1 MTLIVRLFAQTV
13 LLAFAQMWANKI
25 RAALAMLMIVI
36 GVAAL
41 VVIVGGSE
49 GFKQNILKEF
59 ESVGANKVWV
69 FPRFPQ
75 QARNRFSWRQV
86 RLNVNEADGMLA
98 RCPSLERMTPILDF
112 SVPLQFREQR
122 KPFVHVQG
130 IRPVWHDIEQR
141 FVTAGRPFTS
151 IDLESVR
158 NVCLVNDKAVEEMG
172 LPGGGPGNYI
182 LVGERR
188 FLIIGVV
195 ETKLVSPMFH
205 PDDAQSE
212 VYVPFNTA
220 LVMKPD
226 NGIYVVG
233 QTKKPELFED
243 AKAEI
248 SFYMRN
254 ARHLKPSDPNT
265 FGIEAIEQYIAQVR
279 RMGTIMTIFLSALV
293 MIALVVGGVGIMV
306 IQFVSVKER
315 TREIGLR
322 KAVGAKPQVVL
333 LQFLVESIVLCVVGA
348 AIGLGIGYPA
358 IGIVRMAFHAF
369 AEAYVPI
376 WAAALAVLFCSAVGV
391 VFGLIPAITAAR
403 LDPIDALR
411 HE

>member
-1 MTLIVRLFAQTV
+1 MLFVRLLAQTV
-13 LLAFAQMWANKI
+13 LLALAQMWTNKV
-25 RAALAMLMIVI
+25 RALLAMLMIVI

-49 GFKQNILKEF
+49 GFKRNILKEF

-69 FPRFPQ
+69 FPRFPRD
-75 QARNRFSWRQV
+75 ARNRFSWRQV
-86 RLNVNEADGMLA
+86 RLNVSEADGMLA
-98 RCPSLERMTPILDF
+98 RCPSLERMSPILDF

-141 FVTAGRPFTS
+141 FVTAGRPFSS

-158 NVCLVNDKAVEEMG
+158 NVCLVNDKAVEEMS

-188 FLIIGVV
+188 FLIVGIV
-195 ETKLVSPMFH
+195 ETKTVAPMFH

-220 LVMKPD
+220 MSMKPD
-226 NGIYVVG
+226 NGIYIVA

-254 ARHLKPSDPNT
+254 ARHLKPTDPNT

-348 AIGLGIGYPA
+348 GIGLAIGYPA
-358 IGIVRMAFHAF
+358 IGAVRLAFHAF
-369 AEAYVPI
+369 SEAYVPV
-376 WAAALAVLFCSAVGV
+376 WAAILAVLFCSAVGV
-391 VFGLIPAITAAR
+391 VFGLIPAISAAR